1 MENERLGCSGP
12 KQALTPDIKA
22 ELAASKAEILA
33 YFSEAN
39 QALKSTAESIQPVSR
54 QGNIPLSFAQQ

>member
-1 MENERLGCSGP
+1 VENERLRCSGT
-12 KQALTPDIKA
+12 KQALTPYIKP

-39 QALKSTAESIQPVSR
+39 QA
-54 QGNIPLSFAQQ
+54 